1 MKALVTGGGGF
12 LGSAITKMLRERGDE
27 VRSLSRHRYPALDHL
42 GVEQH
47 FGDLANRDMVDRAV
61 HGSDTVFHVG
71 AKAGF
76 WGPYRDYYRAN
87 VTGTRNVLAACRR
100 HGNAKLIYTS
110 TPSVVHTGSDLNGVD
125 ESAPIPRHF
134 EAHYP
139 ATKAIA
145 EREVLAANSATLA
158 TVALRPHL
166 IWGPGDNHLLP
177 RLIDRVK
184 AGKFRFINGGKNL
197 VDVIYIDN
205 AAKAHLQVA
214 DRLTLGSPVAGKAYF
229 LSQGK
234 PVVLGEFVNQLLA
247 TANVPPVTKN
257 ISSRTAYAVGWLLE
271 FVHTAFAIQA
281 EPRLTRF
288 VVRQFATNH
297 WFDITAAK
305 RDLGYEPSIST
316 EEGLQRLA
324 AWLTQSP

>member
-12 LGSAITKMLRERGDE
+12 LGKAIAKMLRDRGDD
-27 VRSLSRHRYPALDHL
+27 VRSLSRNRYSELDRF
-42 GVEQH
+42 GIEQH
-47 FGDLANRDMVDRAV
+47 CGDLADADAVNRAAASCEV
-61 HGSDTVFHVG
+61 VFHVG

-76 WGPYRDYYRAN
+76 WGPYHDYFQAN
-87 VTGTRNVLAACRR
+87 VVGTRNVIAACRQ
-100 HGNAKLIYTS
+100 HGIRKLVYTS
-110 TPSVVHTGSDLNGVD
+110 TPSVVHTGKDLAGVN

-145 EREVLAANSATLA
+145 EQEVIAANSPTLS

-184 AGKFRFINGGKNL
+184 AGKFRFIGGGNNL

-205 AAKAHLQVA
+205 AAAAHLLAA
-214 DRLTLGSPVAGKAYF
+214 DRLGPSSPVAGKVYF

-234 PVVLGEFVNQLLA
+234 PVVMREFVNQLLQA
-247 TANVPPVTKN
+247 AGLPRVNKN
-257 ISSRTAYAVGWLLE
+257 IPYRVAYAIGWALE
-271 FVHTAFAIQA
+271 SIHKGFNIQS
-281 EPRLTRF
+281 EPRMTRF
-288 VVRQFATNH
+288 IARQFATNH
-297 WFDITAAK
+297 WFDISAAK
-305 RDLGYEPSIST
+305 RDLGYFPTVST
-316 EEGLQRLA
+316 DEGLHRLA
-324 AWLTQSP
+324 EWYRASP